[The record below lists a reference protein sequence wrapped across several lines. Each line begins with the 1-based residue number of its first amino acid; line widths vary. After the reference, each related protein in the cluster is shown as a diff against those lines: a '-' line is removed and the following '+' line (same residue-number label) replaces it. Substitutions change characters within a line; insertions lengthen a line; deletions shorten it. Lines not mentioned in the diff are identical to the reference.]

1 MSEAEKNYLKAI
13 FALQS
18 EFGKGDSAN
27 LIAKKV
33 IRKHRL
39 LETFLVN
46 TLGFNGHE
54 VHDIAEQLEH
64 VKSVKLI
71 DKLDTFLDYP
81 KYDPHGDFIPDKKG
95 NLPQSD
101 NRFLSK
107 IPQNES
113 YILKGVKD
121 SSDIFLDYL
130 NQKNIHLGCT
140 IKIESKESFDN
151 SMQIKVND
159 TILTIW
165 QNISNNL
172 IMMTKDNI
180 SD

>member
-1 MSEAEKNYLKAI
+1 MSQAEENYLKAI

-18 EFGKGDSAN
+18 EFGKGDSTN

-81 KYDPHGDFIPDKKG
+81 K
-95 NLPQSD
+95 
-101 NRFLSK
+101 
-107 IPQNES
+107 
-113 YILKGVKD
+113 
-121 SSDIFLDYL
+121 
-130 NQKNIHLGCT
+130 
-140 IKIESKESFDN
+140 
-151 SMQIKVND
+151 
-159 TILTIW
+159 
-165 QNISNNL
+165 
-172 IMMTKDNI
+172 
-180 SD
+180 